1 MVYTCREYKHHHH
14 SPSKDQSDNKDSLD
28 DENIVDNYHH
38 HFIACKDYDK
48 TIKRKIQSAQS
59 VNHLAQ
65 VRQQEEQEEEGESEQ
80 TQGSNK
86 NNTTRRIMIVEDDS
100 DVNFSIKLVLETEG
114 IFRADSY
121 TDPLVAL
128 ENYKPGLYDLL
139 LIDIAMP
146 KMNGFELYDKIR
158 KLDNKVKICFITA
171 SEMYYEEVRK
181 QLFPELDV
189 NCFIRKPVA
198 NEDLIQQVKEILQE
212 T

>member
-1 MVYTCREYKHHHH
+1 MVYTSIDYKHHH
-14 SPSKDQSDNKDSLD
+14 SPDKDNSDNKSPP
-28 DENIVDNYHH
+28 DEIIRDYHHHH

-65 VRQQEEQEEEGESEQ
+65 VRQDKQEVEELKQ
-80 TQGSNK
+80 TQVSNK
-86 NNTTRRIMIVEDDS
+86 NTTRRIMIVEDDS
-100 DVNFSIKLVLETEG
+100 DVNFSIKFVLETEG

-128 ENYKPGLYDLL
+128 ENYRPGLYDLL

-146 KMNGFELYDKIR
+146 KMNGFELYDNIR

-181 QLFPELDV
+181 QIFPELDV

-198 NEDLIQQVKEILQE
+198 NEDLIQRIKEVLKIQ
-212 T
+212 

>member
-1 MVYTCREYKHHHH
+1 MVYTSIDYKHHH
-14 SPSKDQSDNKDSLD
+14 PPDKDNSDNKSPIRD
-28 DENIVDNYHH
+28 YHHHH

-65 VRQQEEQEEEGESEQ
+65 VRQDKQEVEELKQ
-80 TQGSNK
+80 TQVSNK
-86 NNTTRRIMIVEDDS
+86 NTTRRIMIVEDDS
-100 DVNFSIKLVLETEG
+100 DVNFSIKLVLEAEG

-128 ENYKPGLYDLL
+128 ENYRPGLYDLL

-146 KMNGFELYDKIR
+146 KMNGFELYDNIR

-181 QLFPELDV
+181 QIFSELDV

-198 NEDLIQQVKEILQE
+198 NEDLIQRIREVLEIQ
-212 T
+212 

>member
-1 MVYTCREYKHHHH
+1 MVYASIGYKKSHYPHKGN
-14 SPSKDQSDNKDSLD
+14 SNNKNSS
-28 DENIVDNYHH
+28 DENIVDYHHH

-65 VRQQEEQEEEGESEQ
+65 VRQQEEQEGEELGQ
-80 TQGSNK
+80 TQVSTK
-86 NNTTRRIMIVEDDS
+86 NTTRRIMIVEDDS

-121 TDPLVAL
+121 TDPLDVL
-128 ENYKPGLYDLL
+128 EDYKPGLYDLL

-146 KMNGFELYDKIR
+146 KMNGFELYDNIR

-181 QLFPELDV
+181 QIFPESDV

-198 NEDLIQQVKEILQE
+198 NEDLVQQVKEILQE

>member
-1 MVYTCREYKHHHH
+1 VH
-14 SPSKDQSDNKDSLD
+14 
-28 DENIVDNYHH
+28 V
-38 HFIACKDYDK
+38 CKDYDK

-65 VRQQEEQEEEGESEQ
+65 VRQQEEQEEGESEQ
-80 TQGSNK
+80 TQGCNK
-86 NNTTRRIMIVEDDS
+86 NTTRRIMIVEDDS

-114 IFRADSY
+114 IFRVDSY

-128 ENYKPGLYDLL
+128 EDYKPRLYDLL

-198 NEDLIQQVKEILQE
+198 NEDLIQQLKGILQE